1 MLSGS
6 ICGRSSCFCQ
16 CDALVRLCRGFV
28 LAGYLID
35 AFGRNKYFEFKEFEM
50 TADYN
55 KSNSLQSLLKEIDEL
70 KSLLDECRY
79 RVSVQITEALNIE
92 YTYDSNRIEGNT
104 LTLRETDLV
113 INKGLT
119 IGGKSMKEHLEAV
132 NHYEAIQY
140 IRELSTA
147 GTGISEKVIKDIH
160 SIILQGIDREN
171 AGKYRSVPV
180 AISGSRHIP
189 PQPWQVPVLMEQLL
203 VWLSENESDLHPVI
217 LAAEVH
223 ERIATIHPFIDGN
236 GRTARLVMNLLLM
249 QCGYLVVNIAGDT
262 DSRLAYY
269 DALEKFNLKGEKG
282 DFIELIAGYVLKSLN
297 GVLERVS

>member
-1 MLSGS
+1 
-6 ICGRSSCFCQ
+6 
-16 CDALVRLCRGFV
+16 
-28 LAGYLID
+28 
-35 AFGRNKYFEFKEFEM
+35 M
-50 TADYN
+50 TADYS
-55 KSNSLQSLLKEIDEL
+55 KSTTLQSLLKDIDSR
-70 KSLLDECRY
+70 KARLDECRD
-79 RVSVQITEALNIE
+79 RVSSRITEALNIE

-119 IGGKSMKEHLEAV
+119 IGGKSLKEHLEAV

-140 IRELSTA
+140 IRELSEA
-147 GTGISEKVIKDIH
+147 GTVFSEKIVKDIH
-160 SIILQGIDREN
+160 AIILQGIDREN
-171 AGKYRSVPV
+171 AGRYRSVPV

-189 PQPWQVPVLMEQLL
+189 PQPWQVPVLMEQL
-203 VWLSENESDLHPVI
+203 VAWFAEKESVLHPVI

-249 QCGYLVVNIAGDT
+249 QRGYLVVNIAGDT

-269 DALEKFNLKGEKG
+269 NALEKCNLEDDKG
-282 DFIELIAGYVLKSLN
+282 DFVELIAGYVLKSLD
-297 GVLERVS
+297 GVLVRVDS